1 MQSVRA
7 KQQFRIV
14 LIKPSHDDDDG
25 YVTHWFRSAEPSN
38 RLTAMYGLS
47 QQTWGTYDTDTALS
61 PVDDSREENLKL
73 LQSMRLIYAPSRG
86 CVDKFLR
93 SHQ

>member
-1 MQSVRA
+1 MQNDRA

-38 RLTAMYGLS
+38 TLTAMYGLS
-47 QQTWGTYDTDTALS
+47 QQTWETYDPDTALS
-61 PVDDSREENLKL
+61 PVDDSREVNPEL
-73 LQSMRLIYAPSRG
+73 LQSMRLIYAPTRG
-86 CVDKFLR
+86 CVDEFLR